1 MPSRRQ
7 RPLLALPL
15 LLRLLEPPHQSHQL
29 VEGLVNVHPELGAAL
44 DVRRAE
50 VLGKA
55 DDLVLV
61 DLQRGGM
68 NWFSKCCTKFICC
81 ESFCVENKVA
91 ALSSGMN

>member
-61 DLQRGGM
+61 DLQQGGDELVLV
-68 NWFSKCCTKFICC
+68 NAAPN
-81 ESFCVENKVA
+81 SFVAKVF
-91 ALSSGMN
+91 ALKIRLLLYLQV